1 MKPIALLGDSW
12 AAGPAPGQP
21 NVGNS
26 LSALGFPV
34 HNFATQIATFT
45 SADVMNVIHNFVISG
60 GDGSQ
65 FSMVLISTGG
75 HDMINGASTSTTI
88 NNLVQIGNDCS
99 KIGLRC
105 EVIAFPQ
112 IVMNGN
118 YVTFP
123 TLGSDAAFYDQAA
136 SYCQNLQILHGAVC
150 KILSNLAAYKN
161 AAYSQ
166 YIPHYNQAGADA
178 FASDL
183 VQSYIAANGAPS

>member
-1 MKPIALLGDSW
+1 MQPIALLGDSW

-26 LSALGFPV
+26 LIALGFPV

-45 SADVMNVIHNFVISG
+45 SADVMNVIHRFVISG

-65 FSMVLISTGG
+65 FSMVLTSTGG
-75 HDMINGASTSTTI
+75 HDMINGVPPATTI
-88 NNLVQIGNDCS
+88 NNLVQIGNDCAA
-99 KIGLRC
+99 IGLRA
-105 EVIAFPQ
+105 EIIAFPQ

-123 TLGSDAAFYDQAA
+123 TLESDATFYDQAA
-136 SYCQNLQILHGAVC
+136 AKCSNLQILHGAVC
-150 KILSNLAAYKN
+150 KILKNLGAYKN

-183 VQSYIAANGAPS
+183 VQSYITANGAPT